1 LRALRMH
8 IAYATEQ
15 GIPVM
20 KQGIL
25 VVKQGIAPD
34 QMIREEVRETVW
46 QDQAQSSRNLT
57 EAPR

>member
-1 LRALRMH
+1 MH

>member
-1 LRALRMH
+1 MH

-34 QMIREEVRETVW
+34 QVIREVRETVW

-57 EAPR
+57 EALR